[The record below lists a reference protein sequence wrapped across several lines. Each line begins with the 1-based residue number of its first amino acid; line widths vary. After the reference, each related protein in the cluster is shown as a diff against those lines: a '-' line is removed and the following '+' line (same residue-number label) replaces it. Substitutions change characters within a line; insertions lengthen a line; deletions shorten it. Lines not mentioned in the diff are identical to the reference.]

1 MEDKKQTP
9 KDTAEKGS
17 ETPKKVSRVHRD
29 GWGNR
34 VPDISDEMA
43 YDRHVRN
50 LHDDDY
56 ANRGLGSPLS
66 YRRR

>member
-1 MEDKKQTP
+1 MEDKNQTP
-9 KDTAEKGS
+9 KDTEKAG
-17 ETPKKVSRVHRD
+17 ETPAKPSKVHRD

-56 ANRGLGSPLS
+56 ANRGLGSPLT